1 MFSKNFNIHKR
12 KNQIEGEIQYSM
24 EYPVINDNLNSTVIL
39 WEIQQSI
46 EYSIFNNKNPFNG
59 IFNIQ

>member
-1 MFSKNFNIHKR
+1 MHKR

-24 EYPVINDNLNSTVIL
+24 EYSVINDNLNSTAIL

-46 EYSIFNNKNPFNG
+46 GYSIFSNKNPFNG